1 MEFVEPYDN
10 IDDKLGEWSQL
21 SLIMRLNLIE
31 SLHQVEKAGAIKF
44 DENIDKIFG
53 DGEEA
58 QEQTWWT
65 ETKTE
70 AKRLRIS
77 CERSQ
82 ALCKDP
88 RNWSKYQKSPSRPRG
103 GSKKG
108 GNDGN
113 DGDNGD
119 GHGKGKG
126 KGPVTGKPRASATTK
141 GPPAGRFINS
151 LPFDCTPVF
160 KPSA

>member
-10 IDDKLGEWSQL
+10 IDDKLGKWSQL
-21 SLIMRLNLIE
+21 SLIMRLNLVG

-58 QEQTWWT
+58 QEQIWWT
-65 ETKTE
+65 DTKTE
-70 AKRLRIS
+70 AKRLWIS

-82 ALCKDP
+82 VLCKDP
-88 RNWSKYQKSPSRPRG
+88 RNWSKYQKCPSRPRG

-108 GNDGN
+108 GNDGKLW
-113 DGDNGD
+113 G
-119 GHGKGKG
+119 
-126 KGPVTGKPRASATTK
+126 
-141 GPPAGRFINS
+141 
-151 LPFDCTPVF
+151 
-160 KPSA
+160 